1 MDDDIDRKQ
10 ILRMNIKEGV
20 SAAESLKKRIRES
33 TITNTSLT
41 PPSTTILLPSPTI
54 TQHDG
59 RKFK

>member
-1 MDDDIDRKQ
+1 
-10 ILRMNIKEGV
+10 MNIKEGV